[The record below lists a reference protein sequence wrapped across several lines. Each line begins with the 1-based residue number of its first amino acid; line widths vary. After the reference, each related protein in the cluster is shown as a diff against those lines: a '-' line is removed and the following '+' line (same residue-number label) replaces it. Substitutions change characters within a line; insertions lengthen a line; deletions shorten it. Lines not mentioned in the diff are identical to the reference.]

1 MTEQLRKHF
10 FLGPLDP
17 SGAVKWRSVLEG
29 QSRWWGRLPWR
40 VESLG
45 DLHAGWWGAYD
56 QLPSPGQSD
65 HTGQS
70 DQPFLFQPGGPG
82 KWTCSALLLQHKCNL
97 PLLSC
102 RVLCGMTWGVAGETN
117 PGRNYSGNGVN
128 PGDEQKWLAKQLAHS
143 RCSINGS

>member
-1 MTEQLRKHF
+1 MLSNGVQFSRVSPDGE
-10 FLGPLDP
+10 
-17 SGAVKWRSVLEG
+17 EG
-29 QSRWWGRLPWR
+29 YPGELKVW
-40 VESLG
+40 VTY
-45 DLHAGWWGAYD
+45 AGWWGAYD